1 MIDHL
6 QLTIFDKYLNCD
18 KRNPINYG
26 TEIQLAI
33 GKHWQHAS
41 SVGKR
46 LLRRKDVQEDNCS
59 SDAHHPVP
67 DVQQAPGV
75 RLLARLSGSH
85 HAPGVHHRLL
95 PLHLLLVQVP
105 CLRDGVATT
114 FNCADLS
121 GKFVLL
127 LFQPVDFGY
136 IGPTELELLDNL
148 SLDCEVS
155 TPTIFRP

>member
-1 MIDHL
+1 M
-6 QLTIFDKYLNCD
+6 QLTIHDKYLNCD

-26 TEIQLAI
+26 REIHLAI
-33 GKHWQHAS
+33 EKHWQHAS

-46 LLRRKDVQEDNCS
+46 LSRRKDVQEDNCS

-85 HAPGVHHRLL
+85 HAPGVHHLL
-95 PLHLLLVQVP
+95 LHLHLLLLVQVP